1 MDCWC
6 KTISRAHARYV
17 CVATEVTLYVNVSK
31 LLILPCLRHIDYSC
45 RHVTKLRAA
54 RRQAI
59 FLARLSETEIF
70 SCYAS
75 YRKTEKNSK
84 SVKKNDERPIVCGTD
99 FSATAAEA
107 VDIAAAMARRLRTK
121 LVLVHVDESY
131 GMAAVDSR
139 LFEPAVAHGRPEL
152 NQMADR
158 LRGLGTDVVE
168 KLLCGSAFDKLVTVA
183 TEARGRLIVVGAVGH
198 GLVKRLLVG
207 SVAERT
213 AEVSPIPT
221 LVVRPGG
228 RLPSWIRGE
237 HVLKILVGYDF
248 SAASDAALVWVNQL
262 REIGKCQTT
271 ALYSNWP
278 PDEARRL
285 GYEGPLPLVTNP
297 DEIQKKLEGDLK
309 KRIATL
315 LPKQEVSAIV
325 EPGWGTPEG
334 YLFQMASHQHVDL
347 IVVGT
352 HQRHG
357 LGRVLLGSV
366 SRAVLHH
373 AKVAVAVVPPPENA
387 VRKQR
392 K

>member
-1 MDCWC
+1 
-6 KTISRAHARYV
+6 
-17 CVATEVTLYVNVSK
+17 
-31 LLILPCLRHIDYSC
+31 
-45 RHVTKLRAA
+45 
-54 RRQAI
+54 
-59 FLARLSETEIF
+59 
-70 SCYAS
+70 
-75 YRKTEKNSK
+75 
-84 SVKKNDERPIVCGTD
+84 VKKNDERPIVCGTD

-107 VDIAAAMARRLRTK
+107 VDIAAATARGLRTK

-158 LRGLGTDVVE
+158 LRGLGTDVDE
-168 KLLCGSAFDKLVTVA
+168 KLLCGSAFDKLVTVT
-183 TEARGRLIVVGAVGH
+183 TETRARLIVVGAVGH
-198 GLVKRLLVG
+198 GLVRRLLVG

-237 HVLKILVGYDF
+237 HALKILVGYDF
-248 SAASDAALVWVNQL
+248 SAASDAALVWANQL
-262 REIGKCQTT
+262 REIGKCQSTV
-271 ALYSNWP
+271 LYSNWP

-285 GYEGPLPLVTNP
+285 GYEGPLPLVANPKTVQTNVER
-297 DEIQKKLEGDLK
+297 DLE
-309 KRIATL
+309 KRVTAF
-315 LPKQEVSAIV
+315 LPEQEVTAIV

-334 YLFQMASHQHVDL
+334 YLFQMASQQHVDL

-357 LGRVLLGSV
+357 LGRLLLGSV

-373 AKVAVAVVPPPENA
+373 AKVTVAVVPPPETA
-387 VRKQR
+387 KRK
-392 K
+392 